1 MLRLSACRFVRRLS
15 QLTYSTYGCT
25 MRYALQVT
33 INNLD
38 GTTMEEK
45 ADDLTQDELL
55 DGIAHELQEH
65 EGFASSFVITVVP
78 KR

>member
-1 MLRLSACRFVRRLS
+1 
-15 QLTYSTYGCT
+15 